1 MRNAIG
7 ILWPSFLVAAVAEL
21 AFFSLFDPM
30 EMHFLGEPIE
40 ASRTAV
46 YSMGFFAFWS
56 LTAISS
62 TLTRW
67 LAKGEESVDA

>member
-1 MRNAIG
+1 MREAIG

-46 YSMGFFAFWS
+46 YSVGFFAFWL

-62 TLTRW
+62 ALTRW
-67 LAKGEESVDA
+67 LAQREEGADA